1 MVYLL
6 LFSMKQ
12 IKKTS
17 SEYDAKEIEELKK
30 HKLCE
35 KGNCKMEEKY
45 QWNLKDIFKST
56 EDFENTIKQLQK
68 NLEIVKTYQG
78 ELAKS
83 SENLY
88 NCYNAYEKALENYE
102 KIYAYGMLKFHLNMA
117 DSGNIKL
124 YKRCEA
130 IGTEFEKTLSFMTPE
145 ITEID
150 TNKLLKF
157 IEENEKLKRYERE
170 IKEIIK
176 EKEHV
181 LSKQEENL
189 LAMYSEVFSAQ
200 ENVFDILTNTEFN
213 FGEITEENGKKTKM
227 TDSNYSIFLKSQNE
241 DIRKQA
247 FNLMYSKYSEFLNTI
262 GELYLARVKEDTIT
276 AKLRKYSSS
285 LEKAVNND
293 DSNLKVYNS
302 LIEAVHSNI
311 NVNHEF
317 IKLKRKLLKKEEMH
331 IYDIYVNPFQI
342 SDDTITFEQ
351 AKEEV
356 LKALNVLGKEY
367 ISKLEEA
374 FSNRWVDV
382 YPKENKRG
390 GAYSMG
396 VYGVHPYV
404 LDNFVNNKRDVS
416 TIAHELGHAMHS
428 YYSNTNQNVIDS
440 NYTIMVAEIAS
451 TTNEILLAK
460 YQIENEQDKTKKAEI
475 IYELLEMIRAT
486 LFRQA
491 MFAEF
496 EKLVHEKIELGEM
509 LSSDDLSNM
518 YYKLNEQYFGKDCI
532 IDEQIKYE
540 WARIPHFYTPFY
552 VYKYATG
559 ISAAIIIAKNI
570 LEGKEGYKGKY
581 IEMLKQGC
589 TKKSV
594 ELLKMVDVDLE
605 NIETYKGAID
615 FYKDL
620 TMELKKL
627 I

>member
-1 MVYLL
+1 
-6 LFSMKQ
+6 
-12 IKKTS
+12 
-17 SEYDAKEIEELKK
+17 
-30 HKLCE
+30 
-35 KGNCKMEEKY
+35 MEEKY

-68 NLEIVKTYQG
+68 NLETVKTYQG

-241 DIRKQA
+241 NIRKQA

-276 AKLRKYSSS
+276 AKFRKYSSS

-496 EKLVHEKIELGEM
+496 EKMVHEKIELGEM

-570 LEGKEGYKGKY
+570 LEGKEGYKEKY

>member
-1 MVYLL
+1 
-6 LFSMKQ
+6 
-12 IKKTS
+12 
-17 SEYDAKEIEELKK
+17 
-30 HKLCE
+30 
-35 KGNCKMEEKY
+35 MEEKY

-117 DSGNIKL
+117 DSENIKL

-496 EKLVHEKIELGEM
+496 EKMVHEKIELGEM

-518 YYKLNEQYFGKDCI
+518 YYKLNEQYFGKNCV

-570 LEGKEGYKGKY
+570 LEGKEGYKEKY

-589 TKKSV
+589 TKKSI

>member
-1 MVYLL
+1 
-6 LFSMKQ
+6 
-12 IKKTS
+12 
-17 SEYDAKEIEELKK
+17 
-30 HKLCE
+30 
-35 KGNCKMEEKY
+35 MEEKY
-45 QWNLKDIFKST
+45 QWNLTDIFKST

-68 NLEIVKTYQG
+68 NLETVKTYQG

-460 YQIENEQDKTKKAEI
+460 YQIENEQDKTKKTEI

-496 EKLVHEKIELGEM
+496 EKMVHEKIELGEM

-518 YYKLNEQYFGKDCI
+518 YYKLNEQYFGKDCV

-570 LEGKEGYKGKY
+570 LEGKEGYKEKY

-620 TMELKKL
+620 TMELEKL

>member
-1 MVYLL
+1 
-6 LFSMKQ
+6 
-12 IKKTS
+12 
-17 SEYDAKEIEELKK
+17 
-30 HKLCE
+30 
-35 KGNCKMEEKY
+35 MEEKY
-45 QWNLKDIFKST
+45 QWNLTDIFKST

-68 NLEIVKTYQG
+68 NLETVKTYQG

-496 EKLVHEKIELGEM
+496 EKMVHEKIELGEM

-518 YYKLNEQYFGKDCI
+518 YYKLNEQYFGKDCV

-570 LEGKEGYKGKY
+570 LEGKEGYKEKY

>member
-1 MVYLL
+1 
-6 LFSMKQ
+6 
-12 IKKTS
+12 
-17 SEYDAKEIEELKK
+17 
-30 HKLCE
+30 
-35 KGNCKMEEKY
+35 MEEKY

-367 ISKLEEA
+367 ISKFEEA

-460 YQIENEQDKTKKAEI
+460 YQIENEQDKIKKAEI

-496 EKLVHEKIELGEM
+496 EKMVHEKIELGEM

-518 YYKLNEQYFGKDCI
+518 YYKLNEQYFGKNCV

-570 LEGKEGYKGKY
+570 LEGKEGYKEKY

>member
-1 MVYLL
+1 
-6 LFSMKQ
+6 
-12 IKKTS
+12 
-17 SEYDAKEIEELKK
+17 
-30 HKLCE
+30 
-35 KGNCKMEEKY
+35 MEEKY

-68 NLEIVKTYQG
+68 NLETVKTYQG

>member
-1 MVYLL
+1 
-6 LFSMKQ
+6 
-12 IKKTS
+12 
-17 SEYDAKEIEELKK
+17 
-30 HKLCE
+30 
-35 KGNCKMEEKY
+35 MEEKY

-56 EDFENTIKQLQK
+56 EDFENTIKHLQK
-68 NLEIVKTYQG
+68 NLETVKTYQG

-241 DIRKQA
+241 NIRKQA

-331 IYDIYVNPFQI
+331 IYDIYVNPFLI

-496 EKLVHEKIELGEM
+496 EKMVHEKIELGEM

-518 YYKLNEQYFGKDCI
+518 YYKLNEQYFGKNCV

-570 LEGKEGYKGKY
+570 LEGKEGYKEKY